1 MKNTKTKYF
10 WSELGVTPKLF
21 NQTTTTQ
28 NVGVD
33 NVGCFLFSIKGDTP
47 TTRYYATGK
56 NKKVEEAEL
65 TLPARLTFEAFCQ
78 KMGVNIISKTPFD
91 SDEFEYTLE
100 GVEGFFYASNE
111 PGSDVGFYQ
120 EKQNWGKG

>member
-1 MKNTKTKYF
+1 MGNIKMKYF
-10 WSELGVTPKLF
+10 WSGLGVTPMLF
-21 NQTTTTQ
+21 NQSTTTQ
-28 NVGVD
+28 NIGVD
-33 NVGCFLFSIKGDTP
+33 NAGSSLFSIVKWDTP
-47 TTRYYATGK
+47 RSRYYATGK
-56 NKKVEEAEL
+56 KKKVEEAEL

-120 EKQNWGKG
+120 EKL